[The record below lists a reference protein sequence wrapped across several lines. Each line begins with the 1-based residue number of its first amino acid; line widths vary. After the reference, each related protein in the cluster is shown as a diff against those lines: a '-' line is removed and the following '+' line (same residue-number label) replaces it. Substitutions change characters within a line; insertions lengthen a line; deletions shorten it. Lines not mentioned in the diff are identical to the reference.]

1 MIKPIEIIWEVEIAD
16 NGAIIRQPQHDG
28 SIIVEVAEQNG
39 DNENRVETKL
49 GKLLY
54 TELLNEITSSNK
66 HKVIIKLEAL

>member
-28 SIIVEVAEQNG
+28 SIIVEVAENG
-39 DNENRVETKL
+39 NNENRVEAKL

-66 HKVIIKLEAL
+66 HKVTITLEAL

>member
-28 SIIVEVAEQNG
+28 SIIVEVAEND
-39 DNENRVETKL
+39 DNDNRVEAKI

-54 TELLNEITSSNK
+54 VELLNEITSSNK
-66 HKVIIKLEAL
+66 HKVTITLEAL